1 MPGQSKLSN
10 TILRSVSIRVLIV
23 ILISSFLSYIHLYNT
38 IEKGIKETLQKYVG
52 ERVKREETLF
62 LLAQSNHKILKQ
74 ETIARFSKKISKI
87 ELLRFDKLLRHYPD
101 GTVRNRKELYDG
113 TQSAGVFIPPG
124 VQITDELKHRVLAM
138 MDLVETYGKAYRN
151 RFQDTYF
158 TTSENI
164 IVLYWPEVPNWT
176 MEMKSDFNM
185 LAEEYVWV
193 ADKKHNPERKSVW
206 TGAFYDKVGKTW
218 MTSLETPVEG
228 KGWSVII
235 GHDVMLDEFVSRVS
249 SEHLDGTYN
258 MIFTHDGRLI
268 THPTLLTEIKNSGG
282 KLNLQTTNDINLKK
296 IFREVIQFKN
306 YNDSSTGII
315 ETTNLKDV
323 LAFSKIGGPGWY
335 FVTAFPHALITS
347 TALNGIIF
355 IILLALASLACEIA
369 FLYFGLKRAVIEP
382 LKKLE
387 ESVTKISH
395 GEYSSRLDIDR
406 TDELGHLAKSFNTM
420 AQKIHDNE
428 KSLKTLVDERTKQV
442 DEQRAVLIQKS
453 KLASLGQMAGGI
465 AHEINTPLA
474 IIDMELEQIVE
485 NIKDNTLTNEDLSES
500 ITTVHSTTA
509 RIAKIIN
516 GLRFFARDGSKLP
529 MEKAHLDTIIEE
541 TLSFC
546 SEQMRLRNI
555 SVEVVKNYEEELI
568 INCRSVEI
576 SQVLLNLLNNSNDA
590 ISASS
595 DKWIKLI
602 ITDEDEHI
610 EMNVIDSGTGIPAE
624 IQDKIMQPFFTT
636 KSFGKG
642 TGLGL
647 SISHGIIESHRGKF
661 FIDSTCSNTKFTVI
675 IPKINNN

>member
-10 TILRSVSIRVLIV
+10 TILKSVSIRVLIV
-23 ILISSFLSYIHLYNT
+23 ILISSFLSYLHLYNT

-52 ERVKREETLF
+52 ERVKREESLF
-62 LLAQSNHKILKQ
+62 LLAQSNHDILKK
-74 ETIARFSKKISKI
+74 EAITRFSKQVSQSDLK
-87 ELLRFDKLLRHYPD
+87 RFDKLLQHYPD
-101 GTVRNRKELYDG
+101 GTIRNRKELYDG

-124 VQITDELKHRVLAM
+124 VKITDDLKHRVLTM
-138 MDLVETYGKAYRN
+138 MDLVETYGKAFRS

-164 IVLYWPEVPNWT
+164 MVLYWPEVPNWT

-206 TGAFYDKVGKTW
+206 TGVFYDKVGKTW
-218 MTSLETPVEG
+218 MTSLETPIDG
-228 KGWSVII
+228 KDWSVII
-235 GHDVMLDEFVSRVS
+235 GHDVMLDEFVFRVS
-249 SEHLDGTYN
+249 NENLDGTYN

-268 THPTLLTEIKNSGG
+268 SHPTLLTEIKNSEG
-282 KLNLQTTNDINLKK
+282 KLNLQTTNNTSLKK
-296 IFREVIQFKN
+296 IFKEVIQFKN
-306 YNDSSTGII
+306 YNEDSTGII
-315 ETTNLKDV
+315 EEPNLKDV
-323 LAFSKIGGPGWY
+323 LAFSRIGGPRWY
-335 FVTAFPHALITS
+335 FVTGFPRALITS

-355 IILLALASLACEIA
+355 IIILALASLACEIA
-369 FLYFGLKRAVIEP
+369 FLYFGLKRDVIEP

-395 GEYSSRLDIDR
+395 GEYLSRLDLDR
-406 TDELGHLAKSFNTM
+406 TDELGHLAKSFNSM
-420 AQKIHDNE
+420 AQQIHDNE
-428 KSLKTLVDERTKQV
+428 KSLISIVDERTKQV
-442 DEQRAVLIQKS
+442 DDQRAVLIQKS

-474 IIDMELEQIVE
+474 IIDMELEQVFE
-485 NIKDNTLTNEDLSES
+485 SIKDNTLTNEDLSES
-500 ITTVHSTTA
+500 IKTVHSTTA

-516 GLRFFARDGSKLP
+516 GLRFFARDGSQLP
-529 MEKAHLDTIIEE
+529 MEEAHLDTIIED

-555 SVEVVKNYEEELI
+555 SVEIIKNYKEELI

-590 ISASS
+590 ISGSS

-602 ITDEDEHI
+602 ITDTDQHI
-610 EMNVIDSGTGIPAE
+610 EIHVIDSGAGIPAE

-636 KSFGKG
+636 KSIGKG

-647 SISHGIIESHRGKF
+647 SISHGIIESHQGRF
-661 FIDSTCSNTKFTVI
+661 FIDSSCSNTKFTVI
-675 IPKINNN
+675 LPKNV